1 MKLGFVFQ
9 KDSHFKAAYATAM
22 RINQQYPQAQGQF
35 FALNAQFGDGD
46 LPIDVLR
53 VGIGELDVLSD
64 CDFLF
69 CCLGGYLLN
78 KVIKYYQQTQ
88 TRIISLFPGVVSHY
102 QLDAFISR
110 FNADQVWL
118 NCPADFE
125 LYTHLCRVFGVK
137 NNGILY
143 GASWFIDIPSHQPQI
158 NSNIIF
164 FEQTQVINNLKTAKK
179 VEQQLG
185 NIIQKNPSKPFIYKM
200 RHNVYNEYLA
210 EIRQYV
216 GKFQNVAV
224 VDDLTIDNISYADTY
239 ISISSS
245 AIIEGVLLGKQC
257 WLLSQSYLND
267 DAIEIFKDS
276 CIFLDLP
283 NQTLNLNWIND
294 RVQPPRSLFNMSDVV
309 KQQPI
314 CFQKRSLMH
323 IIGWL
328 SCIAW
333 QYPKIW
339 QLCFQKTKLKSIQK
353 SLEYL

>member
-1 MKLGFVFQ
+1 MFQ

-22 RINQQYPQAQGQF
+22 RVGQQYPQAQGQF

-53 VGIGELDVLSD
+53 VDIDGLEALSD

-88 TRIISLFPGVVSHY
+88 TKIISLFPGIVSHY

-143 GASWFIDIPSHQPQI
+143 GASWFIDIPSRQPQI
-158 NSNIIF
+158 NSSIIF
-164 FEQTQVINNLKTAKK
+164 FEQTQVINNLKTAKE
-179 VEQQLG
+179 VQQQLG
-185 NIIQKNPSKPFIYKM
+185 DVIQKNPNKPFIYKM

-216 GKFQNVAV
+216 GKFQNVTV
-224 VDDLTIDNISYADTY
+224 VDDLTIDDISHADTY

-276 CIFLDLP
+276 YIFLDLP
-283 NQTLNLNWIND
+283 SQTLNLNWVNSRIYS
-294 RVQPPRSLFNMSDVV
+294 PKKSFDVNGV
-309 KQQPI
+309 IKQQSI
-314 CFQKRSLMH
+314 HFKKRSLIH

-328 SCIAW
+328 AFVAW
-333 QYPKIW
+333 QHPKIW
-339 QLCFQKTKLKSIQK
+339 RLCFQKRKLKSIQK